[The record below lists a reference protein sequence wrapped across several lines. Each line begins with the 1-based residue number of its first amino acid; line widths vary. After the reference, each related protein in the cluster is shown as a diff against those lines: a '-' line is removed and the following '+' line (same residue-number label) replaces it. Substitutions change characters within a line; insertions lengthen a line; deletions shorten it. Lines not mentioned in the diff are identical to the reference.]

1 MKIVAIAICVLVI
14 LVLIARFFARSHRK
28 WLERQSPVGAWRTT
42 TENQTI
48 TLQFEGGPNEGTYK
62 QVIAAEDKEIREFGH
77 WVVHLHELRMLI
89 MATDVQNHP
98 RFGEDTVYE
107 IAYVGPQSIKIN
119 GADRPNWIC
128 QRAPE
133 GTELHFGEP
142 AE

>member
-14 LVLIARFFARSHRK
+14 LILVARFLARSHRK
-28 WLERQSPVGAWRTT
+28 WLERQSPVGVWRTT

-48 TLQFEGGPNEGTYK
+48 TLQFEGGPKEGTYK
-62 QVIAAEDKEIREFGH
+62 QLTEAQDDSIREFGH
-77 WVVHLHELRMLI
+77 WAVHLHELRMLI
-89 MATDVQNHP
+89 MATDVPNHS

-119 GADRPNWIC
+119 GPDRPNWIY
-128 QRAPE
+128 QAAPE
-133 GTELHFGEP
+133 GTELDFGEI